1 MTTTH
6 TEGPWAVS
14 PENPKIIKPADQFG
28 MASNVIIGSAAGHP
42 NSGFFPTDEE
52 AVANARLIAAAPEL
66 LEALEEAVDLAWI
79 EDSHQ
84 VEFDPTVMFSE
95 FYDFSRLDGTSRI
108 EFYGQHSCIV
118 WPGSKWSAYCTY
130 DGSLWFEKFNTA
142 QEAKEACMRLLDK
155 VLPDHPAMRARAA
168 IRKARGAQ

>member
-1 MTTTH
+1 MTTKH

-66 LEALEEAVDLAWI
+66 LAALEGLLAVSVDTTSEELLAMMAAREAIA
-79 EDSHQ
+79 
-84 VEFDPTVMFSE
+84 
-95 FYDFSRLDGTSRI
+95 
-108 EFYGQHSCIV
+108 
-118 WPGSKWSAYCTY
+118 
-130 DGSLWFEKFNTA
+130 
-142 QEAKEACMRLLDK
+142 
-155 VLPDHPAMRARAA
+155 
-168 IRKARGAQ
+168 KARGAQ